1 MVRIDDPLQRRL
13 LTLTAIQIGMALLVI
28 ATIAVGAVLLPSRWR
43 ALESETEQ
51 LADRVEQLEMRLTER
66 DAAANRDAVASRAQA
81 RRDEALAERVRLLA
95 ELIGVAGVE
104 AYRGKLN
111 TLLRELETSERP
123 PSAWRPETAVAAGR
137 LHLLADDPAG
147 AALWCHVDAGS
158 PPPADAALCRS
169 EALLALGRIDE
180 AYAVS
185 DLAVA
190 GESADARAFLLR
202 GRIELALDRPGD
214 AHTSLTKALAS
225 DRTAVDAAVLLIDE
239 ALDKHDL
246 TSAELLLER
255 ALSLAPDR
263 DDVQRLH
270 ARWLRSVGRYEDC
283 VYVVKEI
290 EGADE
295 DLKVLETLAVCLLEA
310 GFPVEAR
317 SALAQLLKHRPDDA
331 RTHDWLGRA
340 HAELMEYHRA
350 ADAFG
355 RAVALR
361 PELVSA
367 WYHLGV
373 VRLNRN
379 DLDDAQAALLRAVE
393 LDDNHAGA
401 QFALAVCLARQGDE
415 ARARL
420 ALQRSFGVDASLM
433 EQALAIDAFEPI
445 LVGTAGA
452 P

>member
-1 MVRIDDPLQRRL
+1 VVRIDDPLQRRL

-43 ALESETEQ
+43 ALESENRE
-51 LADRVEQLEMRLTER
+51 LVERVEQLEKRLTER
-66 DAAANRDAVASRAQA
+66 DAAANRDAVASRAQT
-81 RRDEALAERVRLLA
+81 RREEAFAERVRLLA
-95 ELIGVAGVE
+95 ELIEVAGVE
-104 AYRGKLN
+104 AYRDKLN
-111 TLLRELETSERP
+111 ALLRELETSERP
-123 PSAWRPETAVAAGR
+123 PSAWRPETAVAVGR

-158 PPPADAALCRS
+158 PLPADAALCRS
-169 EALLALGRIDE
+169 EALFALGRIDE

-190 GESADARAFLLR
+190 GESTDARAFLLR

-225 DRTAVDAAVLLIDE
+225 DRTAVDAAVFLIDE
-239 ALDKHDL
+239 AFDKHDL
-246 TSAELLLER
+246 TSAESLLER

-263 DDVQRLH
+263 EDVQRLH

-295 DLKVLETLAVCLLEA
+295 DLEVLETLAVCLLEA
-310 GFPVEAR
+310 GFPGEAR
-317 SALAQLLKHRPDDA
+317 SALAQLLKHRPDYA

-350 ADAFG
+350 EDAFL
-355 RAVALR
+355 RALELDPASAL
-361 PELVSA
+361 S
-367 WYHLGV
+367 WYRLGV
-373 VRLNRN
+373 VRLNRDN
-379 DLDDAQAALLRAVE
+379 LDGAQAALERAVE
-393 LDDNHAGA
+393 LDANSAEAH
-401 QFALAVCLARQGDE
+401 FAFAVCLARQGDD
-415 ARARL
+415 ASARL
-420 ALQRSFGVDASLM
+420 ALQRALGVDASLM